1 MAGKGIAVSTIV
13 GVQHGYDRW
22 AAIYDEDVNPLQ
34 ALEQPRFQDACGDV
48 AGLTV
53 LDLGCG
59 TGRHT
64 QWLASRGA
72 IVTAV
77 DFSEEMLSKARC
89 KEEAEAVRFVIHN
102 LHEPL
107 PFKQGEF
114 DLVVSGLVLEHLC
127 DLNEFFINIYRVLK
141 QPGRAVVSAMHP
153 AMFLRDSQAQFTD
166 PQSGEVIRP
175 GSLPHQVSEMIMA
188 GVNAKFHVA
197 AVEEYAPDRE
207 FGEQYPRAE
216 KYVGWPMLIMMC
228 LVK

>member
-1 MAGKGIAVSTIV
+1 MSETV

-22 AAIYDEDVNPLQ
+22 AAVYDNDGNPLQ
-34 ALEQPRFQDACGDV
+34 ALEKPRFQDACGDV

-64 QWLASRGA
+64 QWLVSSGA
-72 IVTAV
+72 TVTAV
-77 DFSEEMLSKARC
+77 DFSEEMLAKARC
-89 KEEAEAVRFVIHN
+89 KVATDAVRFLIHD

-114 DLVVSGLVLEHLC
+114 DLVVSGLVLEHLL
-127 DLNEFFINIYRVLK
+127 DLNEFFNKIHRVLN
-141 QPGRAVVSAMHP
+141 QSGRVVISAMHP

-175 GSLPHQVSEMIMA
+175 GSLPHQLSEMIMA
-188 GVNAKFHVA
+188 GVNAKFHLA
-197 AVEEYAPDRE
+197 AVEEYAPNRE
-207 FGEQYPRAE
+207 FAAQYPRAE
-216 KYVGWPMLIMMC
+216 KYIGWPMLTIIC
-228 LVK
+228 LSK

>member
-1 MAGKGIAVSTIV
+1 MFKDE

-22 AAIYDEDVNPLQ
+22 AAVYDEDENPLQ
-34 ALEQPRFQDACGDV
+34 ALEKLHFQDACGDV

-64 QWLASRGA
+64 QWLADGGA
-72 IVTAV
+72 TVTAV

-114 DLVVSGLVLEHLC
+114 DLVV
-127 DLNEFFINIYRVLK
+127 R
-141 QPGRAVVSAMHP
+141 GRRLLRPCPLAEAV
-153 AMFLRDSQAQFTD
+153 FLQ
-166 PQSGEVIRP
+166 
-175 GSLPHQVSEMIMA
+175 
-188 GVNAKFHVA
+188 
-197 AVEEYAPDRE
+197 
-207 FGEQYPRAE
+207 
-216 KYVGWPMLIMMC
+216 
-228 LVK
+228 

>member
-1 MAGKGIAVSTIV
+1 VVSTIL

-22 AAIYDEDVNPLQ
+22 AAIYDEDANPLQ

-48 AGLTV
+48 TGLTV

-64 QWLASRGA
+64 QWLASRGG
-72 IVTAV
+72 IVTGV
-77 DFSEEMLSKARC
+77 DFSEEMLAKARR
-89 KEEAEAVRFVIHN
+89 KGKTEAARFVMHD
-102 LHEPL
+102 LHESL
-107 PFKQGEF
+107 PFKPGEF
-114 DLVVSGLVLEHLC
+114 DLVVSGLVLEHLR
-127 DLNEFFINIYRVLK
+127 DLNEFFVNIYRVLK

-153 AMFLRDSQAQFTD
+153 AMFLRNSQAQFTD
-166 PQSGEVIRP
+166 PQSGEVVRP

-188 GVNAKFHVA
+188 GVNAKFCLE
-197 AVEEYAPDRE
+197 AVDEYAPDRV
-207 FGEQYPRAE
+207 FAEQYPRAE